1 MSGSPPGPDPLER
14 LDQQLL
20 DAVPGPITPGA
31 VALITLGGDTVF
43 HRAYGAAQTHDEHGP
58 LEQARPM
65 ETDTIFDIASM
76 TKTLTTAAIMALESE
91 GEITLDTPV
100 NAILGLAPGCGP
112 MTVDHLLTHRSGL
125 RAWQPVYLHTED
137 RDEALAWVCSNGAV
151 DRPGHRRRYSDLGFM
166 LLGGIV
172 EEVSGERLDRFL
184 EREVLDPCGMTST
197 RFNPP
202 MDRRELIAAT
212 STGNRTEERM
222 IETGE
227 PYPVDGSPEDFAH
240 WRTHTLVG
248 EVQDGNAAYAFGGVA
263 GSAGAFST
271 ASDIAAFGDALSG
284 TLAGAEGPWSR
295 SALQRFLREPYDRG
309 QGRGWWTRR
318 CGWELGDVD
327 LGHGGFTG
335 CEMVVVPQAG
345 ACAVLLTNRL
355 HTERDPPPDHTG
367 LWRMVLDALRLL
379 AKR

>member
-1 MSGSPPGPDPLER
+1 MSSSPPVPDPLER
-14 LDQQLL
+14 LDRQLL

-31 VALITLGGDTVF
+31 VALISLGGATVF

-65 ETDTIFDIASM
+65 VTDAIFDIASM
-76 TKTLTTAAIMALESE
+76 TKTLTTAAVMRLESE
-91 GEITLDTPV
+91 GAITLDTPV
-100 NAILGLAPGCGP
+100 NTILDLAPGCDP

-125 RAWQPVYLHTED
+125 GAWQPIYLHTED
-137 RDEALAWVCSNGAV
+137 RDEALAWVCRHGAV
-151 DRPGHRRRYSDLGFM
+151 DRPGRRRRYSDLGFM

-172 EEVSGERLDRFL
+172 EEVTGERLDTFL
-184 EREVLDPCGMTST
+184 EQEILEPCGMAST
-197 RFNPP
+197 RFNPSG
-202 MDRRELIAAT
+202 DRRQLIAAT
-212 STGNRTEERM
+212 STGNRAEQRM
-222 IETGE
+222 IETGD
-227 PYPVDGSPEDFAH
+227 PYPVDGSPDGFAR

-271 ASDIAAFGDALSG
+271 ASDLAAFGAVLSD
-284 TLAGAEGPWSR
+284 TVAGADGPWSR
-295 SALQRFLREPYDRG
+295 STLERFAREPYDRG

-318 CGWELGDVD
+318 CGWQVGDVD

-367 LWRMVLDALRLL
+367 LWRMVLDALRGLV
-379 AKR
+379 AR